1 MSKQGN
7 PKQSGLGGNPLTQ
20 GLFSRTA
27 IEEEPTPVPEKPK
40 KVDSSSHS
48 IESISKNIQSSSQ
61 NIESIS
67 KNLESRF
74 LVDIENSSKESI
86 GLQLTLEVNDWLDG
100 LVKVGRRKY
109 GKKIPKQ
116 TWIQAGVE
124 LLKAMPIDWTEMEDL
139 DALRSQLSEIVS
151 SLEEGTQ

>member
-1 MSKQGN
+1 MSKQSN

-27 IEEEPTPVPEKPK
+27 IEEQPAPVPKKPK
-40 KVDSSSHS
+40 KVDSNSQSL
-48 IESISKNIQSSSQ
+48 ESSSQ
-61 NIESIS
+61 KVESNSQTIESIS
-67 KNLESRF
+67 KNLDSRF

-100 LVKVGRRKY
+100 LVKVGRRKH

-139 DALRSQLSEIVS
+139 DTLRSQLSEIVS

>member
-7 PKQSGLGGNPLTQ
+7 PKQSGLGGNPLNQ

-27 IEEEPTPVPEKPK
+27 IEEEPAPVPEKPNQ
-40 KVDSSSHS
+40 VESSSQT
-48 IESISKNIQSSSQ
+48 IESSKKNIQSSSK

-67 KNLESRF
+67 KNLDSRF
-74 LVDIENSSKESI
+74 LVDIENSDKESI

-100 LVKVGRRKY
+100 LVKVGRRKH

-124 LLKAMPIDWTEMEDL
+124 LLKAMPIDWTEMGDL

-151 SLEEGTQ
+151 SVEEHTK